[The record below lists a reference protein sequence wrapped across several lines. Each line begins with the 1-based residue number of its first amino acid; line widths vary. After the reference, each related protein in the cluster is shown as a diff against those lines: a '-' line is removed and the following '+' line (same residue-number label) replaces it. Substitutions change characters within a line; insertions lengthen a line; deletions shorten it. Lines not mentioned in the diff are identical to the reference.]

1 MKYKVVYT
9 FTKIG
14 DYETEIGANSKDE
27 ALDMARDMDLVNE
40 AETEAFC
47 GSEQVNMEVDV
58 EEVEEED

>member
-14 DYETEIGANSKDE
+14 DYETEIEADSEDE
-27 ALDMARDMDLVNE
+27 ALDIASEMDMVDE

-47 GSEQVNMEVDV
+47 GGEEVKMEIDV
-58 EEVEEED
+58 EEVEEN